1 MIMAVIAFVSMLVIG
16 AALEALLIIS
26 AVVILGIVF
35 ATQAIRMFVGERV
48 RRWRFPRAR
57 VRRRG
62 VDFPCEACQRNA
74 GSYLEDGWFRCNH
87 CRYPG
92 K

>member
-1 MIMAVIAFVSMLVIG
+1 MIMVVLACVSMLVLG
-16 AALEALLIIS
+16 AAVEALII
-26 AVVILGIVF
+26 ACVIIILGF
-35 ATQAIRMFVGERV
+35 LAAEHGIRMVVVACR
-48 RRWRFPRAR
+48 RRWNFPRAR
-57 VRRRG
+57 ALRRG
-62 VDFPCEACQRNA
+62 VDFPCEACQRRS